1 MEDLLSWVF
10 HFNSE
15 KHSSFVMGCIQLGAV
30 AQAEGEQCVDF
41 SMFPIIKYM
50 GHADLSLLKLDS
62 CVLSDA
68 IITGVKS
75 PLVPAFSSF
84 ALYRWVSVILT
95 ETTRNN

>member
-1 MEDLLSWVF
+1 MKGASRDFIQSWKICCPWVF

-15 KHSSFVMGCIQLGAV
+15 KHSSFVMGMYPIRTV

-75 PLVPAFSSF
+75 PLGACLLKF
-84 ALYRWVSVILT
+84 ALYR
-95 ETTRNN
+95 